1 MGGGGGGSRDTDDD
15 WFNILSIC
23 LRDIIEQSTLLNF
36 AASVTSHL
44 SDSVLGLLATLHNLV
59 TPDPSLHTSGF
70 FHILS
75 SVLQVYTTFFYIFI
89 ILVTE
94 VSTTT
99 RDAWQKKVLLVLYPK
114 CNVLKKMSNK
124 WRKPLW
130 QRLIGQSLVQNNS
143 KNVDNLFKNKTKIY
157 QKIKPY
163 IFDRNDL
170 IFWSFKII
178 FTNLKC

>member
-1 MGGGGGGSRDTDDD
+1 MEKTAPSCFKFLSKIRGLGGWSRDTDDD
-15 WFNILSIC
+15 WFNILSIY

-75 SVLQVYTTFFYIFI
+75 SVLQVYTTFFYIYIFI
-89 ILVTE
+89 ILVAE
-94 VSTTT
+94 VSITT

-124 WRKPLW
+124 WRKPL
-130 QRLIGQSLVQNNS
+130 IGQSLFQNNS
-143 KNVDNLFKNKTKIY
+143 KNVDNLF
-157 QKIKPY
+157 
-163 IFDRNDL
+163 
-170 IFWSFKII
+170 
-178 FTNLKC
+178 